1 MYMDVEEVIR
11 FGIEVKTVA
20 DAYLC
25 PICQTNRTRFAL
37 IYKFVQEVQLD
48 PHTGR
53 VVYEANELESPLR
66 PDGRLDIDVRCLE
79 CDYVGSEMTF
89 IKTRQREAK
98 LAKRA
103 RDSRPAASS

>member
-1 MYMDVEEVIR
+1 MPN
-11 FGIEVKTVA
+11 
-20 DAYLC
+20 AYLC

-53 VVYEANELESPLR
+53 VTYEAHELESALR

-79 CDYVGSEMTF
+79 CEYVGAETTF
-89 IKTRQREAK
+89 IKTRKREAK

-103 RDSRPAASS
+103 RESRPAASS